1 MSRELTKS
9 RRKVRIIFIMLVGLG
24 VAVIVTS
31 FPYRALSRQH
41 AAISSL
47 SSHIARMEAT
57 NKVLKAE
64 AAQLEN
70 PNVVREL
77 AVSQFGLNPT
87 SSAVNRAP
95 VVSGSPYGQPI
106 HPVPLSVPPVLPGSA
121 LSNSLLGLPG
131 AAPIEWSSSRVSALK
146 SVSPSTSKYGSATQG
161 AGTQGASSS
170 PGTASGG
177 HAYETGMATK
187 NGVTGGRSTSHQSF
201 LRRLIRSLEFWR

>member
-1 MSRELTKS
+1 MSRDLTKS
-9 RRKVRIIFIMLVGLG
+9 RRRVRIAFIMLVGLG
-24 VAVIVTS
+24 IAVIVTS

-41 AAISSL
+41 AVITSL
-47 SSHIARMEAT
+47 SSHITKIDVA
-57 NKVLKAE
+57 NKVLKEE

-70 PNVVREL
+70 PNVVKEL

-131 AAPIEWSSSRVSALK
+131 AAPIQWSSSRVSALK
-146 SVSPSTSKYGSATQG
+146 STSPSTSKVVSALRG
-161 AGTQGASSS
+161 VSASSN
-170 PGTASGG
+170 TASGDHG
-177 HAYETGMATK
+177 YGTDIVSRGNAAG
-187 NGVTGGRSTSHQSF
+187 NRSTSHQGF
-201 LRRLIRSLEFWR
+201 LHRLISSLEFWR